1 MSLIS
6 DTCLADCTN
15 INPKWV
21 GEEYIHHI
29 QHSNN
34 WFQYDIKHYLI
45 ILYKEKK
52 ILLWGP
58 SWLYPKQQYQSPY
71 LFHQCWSDLSH
82 CLIRV
87 KFAVK
92 LSWMVSDQNQ
102 YFVNSTLTVL
112 INRENVNHGATW
124 WHLCHIL
131 PLILC
136 TGLQKK
142 LWTKVTGKL

>member
-1 MSLIS
+1 MQTVQTLTLNGLGKNIFIIFSIQIIDFNMIS
-6 DTCLADCTN
+6 NT
-15 INPKWV
+15 
-21 GEEYIHHI
+21 
-29 QHSNN
+29 
-34 WFQYDIKHYLI
+34 
-45 ILYKEKK
+45 ILSSYTKNKK
-52 ILLWGP
+52 MLLWGP